1 MAVSQER
8 LDLRRF
14 TALVLYGAIYCLYVW
29 KYSYSDRPFPELTL
43 LIYGLIIPPVL
54 ILALSRLP
62 DRFTRLLTGRTYAVW
77 VALFVVGCWAL
88 MSQFDPSA
96 IQIGRYPALVEWNE
110 RLFSG
115 QFPYY
120 AGSKPSGFPLL
131 FLLAAPFYWLGEVGL
146 LQVLGFVLFAWVVH
160 SWCGPGSTNRFR
172 LLLLFIGAPIFA
184 FEVCVRSELI
194 ANAVIILAALE
205 VTRRCHDRA
214 SPLTPVWLGLLL
226 GLAASTRGIFLPV
239 YLVTL
244 PMTLRQHNVR
254 YTVTLLVSA
263 AFGFLLT
270 LAPFALWD
278 WDFFRAYGPFSIQ
291 LSHIPPWLLAVSAA
305 VSLASGLVLR
315 SHRSAWLISGAVL
328 FGIVAVKMVM
338 SLVTH
343 GVAETVQFD
352 NYFDM
357 AYFGF
362 ALPFVVLA
370 VCGTNKSHAPTPT
383 SV

>member
-1 MAVSQER
+1 MVTVKKR
-8 LDLRRF
+8 LDSRSIA
-14 TALVLYGAIYCLYVW
+14 ALVLYGVIYCLYVW
-29 KYSYSDRPFPELTL
+29 KYSYSNRPFPELTL
-43 LIYGLIIPPVL
+43 LVYGLVVPPVL

-62 DRFTRLLTGRTYAVW
+62 DRFAHLLTGRVYALLAAVI
-77 VALFVVGCWAL
+77 VVGCWVLTA
-88 MSQFDPSA
+88 QFDPSA

-120 AGSKPSGFPLL
+120 AGSKPSGFPFL

-146 LQVLGFVLFAWVVH
+146 LQVLGFILFAWVVH
-160 SWCGPGSTNRFR
+160 SWCGPGSTDRFR
-172 LLLLFIGAPIFA
+172 LLLLFVCTPIFA

-194 ANAVIILAALE
+194 ANAVIILFALE
-205 VTRRCHDRA
+205 LTRRHHDRA
-214 SPLTPVWLGLLL
+214 SSLTPVGLGLLL

-239 YLVTL
+239 YLVAL
-244 PMTLRQHNVR
+244 PMILRQHNVK
-254 YTVTLLVSA
+254 YAVTLLVSA

-278 WDFFRAYGPFSIQ
+278 WDFFWAYGPFSIQ
-291 LSHIPPWLLAVSAA
+291 LSHIPIWLLAVSAA

-315 SHRSAWLISGAVL
+315 SYRSAWLISGAVL

-338 SLVTH
+338 SLAAH
-343 GVAETVQFD
+343 GVAETVTFD

-370 VCGTNKSHAPTPT
+370 VYGTNGSHAPTPT
-383 SV
+383 SA